1 MVGDR
6 VRTYLSGGAIA
17 MVHKT
22 RRSATE
28 PMSGDPSV
36 GHTARTTGGAERRDA
51 LEVTI
56 GMPRTAEHYTAI
68 AKAYDPNKLEDDL
81 RGRQFIR

>member
-1 MVGDR
+1 
-6 VRTYLSGGAIA
+6 

-28 PMSGDPSV
+28 PMSEDPSV
-36 GHTARTTGGAERRDA
+36 RHTARTTGGAKRRDA

-56 GMPRTAEHYTAI
+56 GMPRIAEHHTAI
-68 AKAYDPNKLEDDL
+68 AKAYYLNQLEDDL
-81 RGRQFIR
+81 RVRQFIR